1 MTKKQAY
8 IKALQ
13 NQASDWILKSAQN
26 PNKFM
31 TRFAVLLHYVVL
43 RKRGVI

>member
-1 MTKKQAY
+1 MKKQAY

-13 NQASDWILKSAQN
+13 DQPLSWVKLSAAK

-31 TRFAVLLHYVVL
+31 TRLDILLHYVVI
-43 RKRGVI
+43 RRSEK

>member
-1 MTKKQAY
+1 MKKQAY

-13 NQASDWILKSAQN
+13 DQPLAWVKLSAAN

-31 TRFAVLLHYVVL
+31 TRIQVLLHYVL
-43 RKRGVI
+43 IRRLEK